1 MQTTYIFGHKIPDTD
16 TVCATIA
23 LSYLKNKL
31 GDKTEPRV
39 LGSLNK
45 ETKYVLDRFNIE
57 EPKFLNDVKQR
68 IRNMN
73 YVKKAQVEEHTSI
86 YEAYN
91 LMKELDVSGLAITN
105 NQGKLT
111 GYVNVKEISKYLI
124 DGEST
129 EINTKYQ
136 SLIKNLKGKQIL
148 KYDDIITG
156 NVIIA
161 TYQSKSFIES
171 IKLGNND
178 ILIVKDRY
186 KILERAIKSKIKL
199 LILVDN
205 NIVSEELLELA
216 KTNKVNIIS
225 VPYDTYKTSNI
236 VRLSN
241 YVKIAN
247 IEDNTVSINILDYKK
262 DYLDITSQ
270 YGHTNYP
277 VVDKKNNC
285 LGMARLV
292 DINTFQK
299 QKVILVDHNNHNQ
312 SVDGLEEAEILE
324 IIDHHNIS
332 TLMTSTPITFRVAPL
347 GCTCTL
353 LYKMYKESNID
364 IPKNIAG
371 IMLSSIISDTLLLKS
386 PTTTK
391 EDIDVAK
398 KLAELANVDLYKYG
412 REMFEASISLEG
424 MSVEEIIHSDMK
436 TFKFDKTNMV
446 IAQTITTNFNTISK
460 KENEFISSLN
470 SICNIGNVDIALLF
484 VTDVIK
490 NGSYIYFNIDSK
502 KIVSDA
508 YGIEELEEGHYLDGV
523 VSRKKQMLPPLIELI
538 EKR

>member
-16 TVCATIA
+16 TVCAAIA

-299 QKVILVDHNNHNQ
+299 QKVILVDHNNPNQ

-332 TLMTSTPITFRVAPL
+332 TLMTSTPITFRVSPL

-412 REMFEASISLEG
+412 REMFEASTSLEG

-490 NGSYIYFNIDSK
+490 NGSYIYFNTDSK
-502 KIVSDA
+502 KLVSDA